1 MSTRVLDAGT
11 EEYLRKIR
19 EGIRQGRFPVR
30 VFNDEAIHEIE
41 QERLFSRT
49 WCLLAHESEIP
60 SPGDYVTRYIGNNNI
75 IVARDEHGV
84 VHANLNMC
92 RHRGNQMCKAEMG
105 NASHFRCSY
114 HGWVYK
120 NSGELVGVPYMK
132 EGYEGR
138 LDRKEWSLV
147 RVRTDSYGGLI
158 FGCLD
163 PQAPSLADYL
173 GDFRFYLDFYLKQS
187 ASGVEVYGPPD
198 HWVADTNW
206 KICAENF
213 AGDGY
218 HTPVAHQ
225 WGFHLGYFPSSG
237 ATHSQGWA
245 VSIPGKGHAIGLGH
259 SPNFPPFGGFPDDLV
274 EQMKQTFTAE
284 QVEVF
289 SKVRTAVA
297 TVFPNLSFLMQ
308 PLSMT
313 PGEPGVR
320 FVTMRLY
327 HPAGPGRME
336 MYSWCLVPRD
346 ASDEYKTAAYK
357 AYTLAFGQAGTFE
370 QDDFENWIKVTRTA
384 KSTMARDLEFPYIMG
399 MESQR
404 DPDFKGPGHVV
415 RPYVND
421 TNFRNLWGRWADYLV
436 GEV

>member
-1 MSTRVLDAGT
+1 MSPRVLEAGT
-11 EEYLRKIR
+11 EEYLRKVR

-30 VFNDEAIHEIE
+30 AFNDQEIYDLE
-41 QERLFSRT
+41 QERLFSRA
-49 WCLLAHESEIP
+49 WCFLAHESEIP
-60 SPGDYVTRYIGNNNI
+60 APGDYVLRYIGNNSI

-138 LDRKEWSLV
+138 LDRKDWSLV
-147 RVRTDSYGGLI
+147 RVRTDTYGGLI

-173 GDFRFYLDFYLKQS
+173 GDFTFYLDFYLKQS
-187 ASGVEVYGPPD
+187 EDGVEVYGPPD
-198 HWVADTNW
+198 HWIADTNW

-245 VSIPGKGHAIGLGH
+245 VSFPGKGHAIGLGH
-259 SPNFPPFGGFPDDLV
+259 SPNFPPFGGFPDELI
-274 EQMKQTFTAE
+274 EQMKRVFTPA

-297 TVFPNLSFLMQ
+297 TLFPNLSFLMQ
-308 PLSMT
+308 PLSFV

-327 HPAGPGRME
+327 HPAGPGQMK
-336 MYSWCLVPRD
+336 MYSWCLVPKSAPED
-346 ASDEYKTAAYK
+346 YKAAAYK

-370 QDDFENWIKVTRTA
+370 QDDFENWIKVTQMA
-384 KSTMARDLEFPYIMG
+384 KSTMVRDLDFPYIMG
-399 MESQR
+399 MNSQR
-404 DPDFKGPGHVV
+404 DPDFPGPGHVV

-421 TNFRNLWGRWADYLV
+421 TNFRNLWSRWADYLV